1 MNIIFGT
8 INYDGSDM
16 KNTPLIAALFFIMLL
31 GGGGAAAVGADIDTT
46 IGYDRSDYVGDFRI
60 RCQISK
66 DDLEAEKSWIISEQI
81 DFPLP
86 VHIAHAL
93 ALEFI
98 RSNVDVYGEHKLWR
112 FSGAHI
118 VQAHKILFSDK
129 YIWLIEFELAS
140 DNPQNSAKIHV
151 PVLISGKT
159 ARCKKSA
166 REK

>member
-1 MNIIFGT
+1 MLATFLLFLADILVIRELTIRPVGLCEPSPLSGIAAQATTMNIIFGT

-98 RSNVDVYGEHKLWR
+98 RSNVDV
-112 FSGAHI
+112 
-118 VQAHKILFSDK
+118 
-129 YIWLIEFELAS
+129 
-140 DNPQNSAKIHV
+140 
-151 PVLISGKT
+151 
-159 ARCKKSA
+159 
-166 REK
+166 